1 MTLDELEE
9 EFISIEVD
17 DIKYF
22 QQKNDNIKYLL
33 KNQYIKKANSLL
45 NSE

>member
-33 KNQYIKKANSLL
+33 KN
-45 NSE
+45 